1 MWQLMVLLITILL
14 SSCAWQDRMLRDL
27 AMDRQRWAVPPAYW
41 GGSGYSLPSQS
52 FEFYDP
58 AGRHLGYGSVSGG
71 TVNIYAPDGSRLGY
85 GGRR

>member
-1 MWQLMVLLITILL
+1 MRRIMVLLIISLL

-27 AMDRQRWAVPPAYW
+27 AADRQRWAPPYAQ
-41 GGSGYSLPSQS
+41 GGSGYTLPSQS

-71 TVNIYAPDGSRLGY
+71 TVNIYRPDGSRLGY
-85 GGRR
+85 GRR

>member
-1 MWQLMVLLITILL
+1 MWQLTALLIISLL

-27 AMDRQRWAVPPAYW
+27 AADRQQWAAPYTQ
-41 GGSGYSLPSQS
+41 GGSGYALPSQS

-71 TVNIYAPDGSRLGY
+71 TVNIYRPDGSRLGY